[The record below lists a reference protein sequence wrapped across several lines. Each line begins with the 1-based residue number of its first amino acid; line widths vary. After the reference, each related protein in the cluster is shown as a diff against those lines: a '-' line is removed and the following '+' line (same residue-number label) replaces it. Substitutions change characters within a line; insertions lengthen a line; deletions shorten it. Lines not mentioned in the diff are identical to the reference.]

1 MTMRESAAWRNP
13 ASFFA
18 SPEAVLESR
27 EFSPF
32 QKEAIL
38 EQWKD
43 HLTRLLIA
51 DEEGMFRMDD
61 MARASSGANAEDLR
75 RVSDVIARFVT

>member
-1 MTMRESAAWRNP
+1 MRESAALRDP

-32 QKEAIL
+32 KKEAIL

-51 DEEGMFRMDD
+51 DEEGMLRMDD
-61 MARASSGANAEDLR
+61 VARTSPGANAEGLR
-75 RVSDVIARFVT
+75 RVSDVIARVVT